1 MGKFV
6 NTNYAK
12 TVDNLTKA
20 ITNKIDNPYYK
31 FTDQHPSKVTYYNQ
45 NIEKS
50 TLDEASGLYEAHL
63 GNKSPIVFNKIKDF
77 IIYGLD
83 KIGLDYNVTDFGVEA
98 SNPGSGDAIILPNTI
113 EPRPGDFFVLSYLKE
128 NLLFKVNG
136 VSLDTLDTGANIYK
150 IEYATE
156 LTDSIETIEEQVDK
170 SFTFLVDNVGTDI
183 KSVITDDDKN
193 YMDKLSILIENMITI
208 FNDLFFDSKLQTFVY
223 NHDGYHMY
231 DPYMIEFL
239 KRNKVLNQYTDNYIF
254 VDHATQVNETFSM
267 DYARSFFRQ
276 LELPDEEINCTGL
289 ATADLITDPNSLFST
304 KIEEYYCI
312 RYMDKTPYKTR
323 FEIFNKDILERIK
336 SGKMYMKGSKN
347 ECYNLWISYF
357 NPDKKL
363 KGDIVTLI
371 KDIDYMDNLSCFYML
386 PICIFILEKYITKVI
401 S

>member
-20 ITNKIDNPYYK
+20 INNKIDNPYYK

-50 TLDEASGLYEAHL
+50 TLDEASGLYEAHISS
-63 GNKSPIVFNKIKDF
+63 KSPIIFNKIKDF

-83 KIGLDYNVTDFGVEA
+83 KVAIEYDAGDFGVEA
-98 SNPGSGDAIILPNTI
+98 NSAGSGDAIILPNTI

-136 VSLDTLDTGANIYK
+136 VSIDTLDTGANIYK
-150 IEYATE
+150 IEYAAE
-156 LTDSIETIEEQVDK
+156 LTNSIENIEKQVDK
-170 SFTFLVDNVGTDI
+170 SFTFLVDNVGTDM
-183 KSVITDDDKN
+183 KSVISDDDKA
-193 YMDKLSILIENMITI
+193 YIEKLEVLIENMITI
-208 FNDLFFDSKLQTFVY
+208 FNNLFFDSRLQTFVY

-239 KRNKVLNQYTDNYIF
+239 IRNKVLNYGEEYIF
-254 VDHATQVNETFSM
+254 VDHATPVNKTFSM
-267 DYARSFFRQ
+267 DYNRSFFRQ

-289 ATADLITDPNSLFST
+289 ATADLITDPNSLFVT
-304 KIEEYYCI
+304 KMDEYYCI
-312 RYMDKTPYKTR
+312 RYLDKTPYKTR
-323 FEIFNKDILERIK
+323 FEIFNKDILERVK
-336 SGKMYMKGSKN
+336 SGKMYIKGSKN
-347 ECYNLWISYF
+347 ESYNLWINYF
-357 NPDKKL
+357 NLSKQL

-371 KDIDYMDNLSCFYML
+371 RDIDYMDNLSCFYML
-386 PICIFILEKYITKVI
+386 PISIFILEKYVEKLLN
-401 S
+401 